1 MATAKGIKLPVI
13 ITADGTQ
20 AQAGFT
26 KLRNSMQGLERGF
39 GKYLSRQ
46 AGAITGMIGGFFTL
60 DALFSGI
67 QRLIA
72 HGEEVNKRIS
82 QYSPEAIAAGSR
94 LEAARIKQDVATA
107 TQMGPQIAEVTKRQE
122 AAVPSEAVAGVA
134 ASTVAL
140 QAIDVWTYLKE
151 QLDRN
156 LTGNAFTG
164 EGLKTLGKLTGL
176 GGEEDPLEAMQRKL
190 QQEQAIAPVPVPN
203 VPFEQQSPEVQQ
215 SIETV
220 NLLREAVQELRGMN
234 RQLKA
239 N

>member
-1 MATAKGIKLPVI
+1 MATAKGIKLPVV

-20 AQAGFT
+20 AQAGFA

-46 AGAITGMIGGFFTL
+46 ASALTGMVAGFFTI

-67 QRLIA
+67 QKLIA
-72 HGEEVNKRIS
+72 HGDEVNKRIS
-82 QYSPEAIAAGSR
+82 QFSPQAIGAQAR
-94 LEAARIKQDVATA
+94 LEAAQIKQDVATA

-122 AAVPSEAVAGVA
+122 AAMPSSAVIGVA
-134 ASTVAL
+134 AGSAAL
-140 QAIDVWTYLKE
+140 EAQDWWTLVKVQTARAIAGDK
-151 QLDRN
+151 
-156 LTGNAFTG
+156 FTG
-164 EGLKTLGKLTGL
+164 EGAEAIGRKVGIT
-176 GGEEDPLEAMQRKL
+176 EADPLEEMQRKL
-190 QQEQAIAPVPVPN
+190 QQEQAIAPLPVPN
-203 VPFEQQSPEVQQ
+203 VPLEQQSEEVKQ
-215 SIETV
+215 SVETI